1 MFQSILIANRGEIA
15 LRIIWACRE
24 LGVKTVAVY
33 SQADRDSLHV
43 SFADEAICI
52 GPPPAADSYLNIPSV
67 ISAADIMGVDAIHP
81 GYGFLAENAEF
92 AEICETC
99 GLTFIGPSIDAIRDM
114 GDKAVARDTML
125 AAGLP
130 IIRGS
135 DGVVADAKEAATFAE
150 EIGYPVLLKAA
161 AGGGGKGMRVVLTRD
176 ELANAFRTAAAEAEA
191 AFGSRDIYVE
201 KYIARPHH
209 IEVQLLGDKHG
220 NLVHLGERECS
231 VQRKYQKLVEETPAP
246 SLSDELRERIWA
258 DAVKGARAIDY
269 SSAGTMEFLVDAAG
283 EHYFMEMNTRIQVEH
298 PVTEQVTLVDLIKQQ
313 IRVAA
318 GKRLPFG
325 QQDIKF
331 RGHSIECRVNAEHPE
346 TLLPSPG
353 QITAFNVPKGP
364 GVRVDTA
371 AHEAAF
377 ISPYYDSMIAKVIVH
392 AFNREEALVR
402 MRRALSMFVIQGI
415 DTSLPLLQRI
425 LDHPGFTS
433 GDYDTHLI
441 DELLPTSRAQAAEA
455 AFELRGD

>member
-33 SQADRDSLHV
+33 SEADRDSLHV

-52 GPPPAADSYLNIPSV
+52 GPPPAADSYLSIPAV
-67 ISAADIMGVDAIHP
+67 ISAAEIMGVDAIHP

-99 GLTFIGPSIDAIRDM
+99 GLSFIGPSTDVIRIM
-114 GDKAVARDTML
+114 GDKAMARKTME

-130 IIRGS
+130 LIVGS
-135 DGVVADAKEAATFAE
+135 DGVVADEKEAAAFAA

-161 AGGGGKGMRVVLTRD
+161 AGGGGKGMRAVSTRE
-176 ELANAFRTAAAEAEA
+176 ELSKAFSTASAEAAA
-191 AFGSRDIYVE
+191 AFGSSDIYVE

-231 VQRKYQKLVEETPAP
+231 VQRKYQKLVEETPSP
-246 SLSDELRERIWA
+246 TLSDELRERIWA
-258 DAVKGARAIDY
+258 DAIEGARAIDY
-269 SSAGTMEFLVDAAG
+269 SSAGTMEFLVDAEG
-283 EHYFMEMNTRIQVEH
+283 GHYFMEMNTRIQVEH
-298 PVTEQVTLVDLIKQQ
+298 PVTEQITLVDLIKQQ
-313 IRVAA
+313 ICVAV
-318 GKRLPFG
+318 GKRLPVG
-325 QQDIKF
+325 QEDIIF

-346 TLLPSPG
+346 TLNPSPG

-415 DTSLPLLQRI
+415 DTNLQLLQRI
-425 LDHPGFTS
+425 VDHPGFAA
-433 GDYDTHLI
+433 GDYDTHLL
-441 DELLPTSRAQAAEA
+441 DDLLPATQSRAAERA
-455 AFELRGD
+455 SS

>member
-52 GPPPAADSYLNIPSV
+52 GPPPAAGSYFNIPSV
-67 ISAADIMGVDAIHP
+67 ISAAEIMGVDAIHP

-92 AEICETC
+92 AEICESC
-99 GLTFIGPSIDAIRDM
+99 GLTFIGPSTDAIRDM
-114 GDKAVARDTML
+114 GDKAVARNTML

-135 DGVVADAKEAATFAE
+135 EGAVAGEKEAAASAE

-161 AGGGGKGMRVVLTRD
+161 AGGGGKGMRVVLAPE
-176 ELANAFRTAAAEAEA
+176 ELSKAFGTASAEAEA

-209 IEVQLLGDKHG
+209 IEVQLLGDKYG

-258 DAVKGARAIDY
+258 DAIKGARAIDY
-269 SSAGTMEFLVDAAG
+269 SSAGTMEFLVDPAG

-318 GKRLPFG
+318 GKKLPFG

-346 TLLPSPG
+346 TLVPSPG

-371 AHEAAF
+371 AHEVAF

-425 LDHPGFTS
+425 VEHPGFTA

-441 DELLPTSRAQAAEA
+441 DELLPAKRPKAAERA
-455 AFELRGD
+455 GS

>member
-135 DGVVADAKEAATFAE
+135 DGVVADAKEAATSAE

-346 TLLPSPG
+346 TLAPSPG

-425 LDHPGFTS
+425 LDHPGFTA

-441 DELLPTSRAQAAEA
+441 DELLPANRRKAAE
-455 AFELRGD
+455 RVGS

>member
-1 MFQSILIANRGEIA
+1 VFQSILIANRGEIA

-135 DGVVADAKEAATFAE
+135 DGVVADAKEAATSAE

-258 DAVKGARAIDY
+258 DAVKGAQAIDY

-313 IRVAA
+313 ICVAA

-346 TLLPSPG
+346 TLAPSPG

-425 LDHPGFTS
+425 LDHPGFTA

-441 DELLPTSRAQAAEA
+441 DELLPANRRKAAEWV
-455 AFELRGD
+455 GS

>member
-1 MFQSILIANRGEIA
+1 VFQSILIANRGEIA

-24 LGVKTVAVY
+24 LGIKTVAVY
-33 SQADRDSLHV
+33 SEADRDSLHV

-52 GPPPAADSYLNIPSV
+52 GPPPAADSYLSIPAV
-67 ISAADIMGVDAIHP
+67 ISAAEIMGVDAIHP

-92 AEICETC
+92 SDICETC
-99 GLTFIGPSIDAIRDM
+99 GLTFIGPSTDAIRNM
-114 GDKAVARDTML
+114 GDKAMARKTMG
-125 AAGLP
+125 AVGLP
-130 IIRGS
+130 LILGS
-135 DGVVADAKEAATFAE
+135 EGAVTDEKEAGVFADK
-150 EIGYPVLLKAA
+150 IGYPVLLKAA
-161 AGGGGKGMRVVLTRD
+161 AGGGGKGMRVVSAPDGLSK
-176 ELANAFRTAAAEAEA
+176 AFRTASAEAKA

-201 KYIARPHH
+201 KYIACPHH

-220 NLVHLGERECS
+220 NLIHLGERECS
-231 VQRKYQKLVEETPAP
+231 VQRKYQKLIEETPSPA
-246 SLSDELRERIWA
+246 LSEELRERIWS
-258 DAVKGARAIDY
+258 DAIKGAQAIDY
-269 SSAGTMEFLVDAAG
+269 NSAGTMEFLVDEDGA
-283 EHYFMEMNTRIQVEH
+283 HYFMEMNTRIQVEH

-313 IRVAA
+313 ICVAF
-318 GKRLPFG
+318 GKKLPFG
-325 QQDIKF
+325 QEDIRF

-346 TLLPSPG
+346 TLTPSPG

-402 MRRALSMFVIQGI
+402 MRRALGMFVIQGI

-425 LDHPGFTS
+425 VDHPGFAA
-433 GDYDTHLI
+433 GNYNTHLL
-441 DELLPTSRAQAAEA
+441 DDLLPAPQSKAVERASS
-455 AFELRGD
+455 

>member
-33 SQADRDSLHV
+33 SEADRDSLHV

-92 AEICETC
+92 AEICESC

-114 GDKAVARDTML
+114 GDKAVARNTMM

-135 DGVVADAKEAATFAE
+135 DGAVADAKEASVFAE

-161 AGGGGKGMRVVLTRD
+161 AGGGGKGMRVVLARD
-176 ELANAFRTAAAEAEA
+176 ELSNAFRTAAAEADA

-201 KYIARPHH
+201 KYIAHPHH

-246 SLSDELRERIWA
+246 SLPDELRQRIWA
-258 DAVKGARAIDY
+258 DAVKGAHAIDY
-269 SSAGTMEFLVDAAG
+269 SSAGTMEFLVDPAG

-298 PVTEQVTLVDLIKQQ
+298 PVTEQVTLLDLIKQQ

-346 TLLPSPG
+346 TLAPSPG

-425 LDHPGFTS
+425 LDHPGFTA

-441 DELLPTSRAQAAEA
+441 DELLPANRPKVAERA
-455 AFELRGD
+455 GS

>member
-33 SQADRDSLHV
+33 SEADRDSLHV

-92 AEICETC
+92 AEICESC

-114 GDKAVARDTML
+114 GDKAVARNTMM

-135 DGVVADAKEAATFAE
+135 DGAVADAKEASVFAE

-161 AGGGGKGMRVVLTRD
+161 AGGGGKGMRVVLARD
-176 ELANAFRTAAAEAEA
+176 ELSNAFRTAAAEADA

-246 SLSDELRERIWA
+246 SLPDELRQRIWA
-258 DAVKGARAIDY
+258 DAVKGAHAIDY

-346 TLLPSPG
+346 TLAPSPG

-425 LDHPGFTS
+425 LDHPGFTA

-441 DELLPTSRAQAAEA
+441 DELLPANRPKVAERA
-455 AFELRGD
+455 GP

>member
-135 DGVVADAKEAATFAE
+135 DGVVADAKEAATSAE

-258 DAVKGARAIDY
+258 DAVKGAHAIDY

-346 TLLPSPG
+346 TLAPSPG

-425 LDHPGFTS
+425 LDHPGFTA

-441 DELLPTSRAQAAEA
+441 DELLPANRRKAAE
-455 AFELRGD
+455 RVGS